1 MENIIEK
8 LQKEVGLN
16 EDQAVK
22 SLKVIKEYMDKENL
36 QVDWE
41 KFFKG
46 KYEHFKDSVSTFFS
60 KISDKAEDW
69 SDKIG
74 DKVEDLTTDAKQ
86 KMKDVSKNKD

>member
-8 LQKEVGLN
+8 LQKEVGLS
-16 EDQAVK
+16 EDQAMK
-22 SLKVIKEYMDKENL
+22 SLNVIKEYMDKENL
-36 QVDWE
+36 HIDWE

-46 KYEHFKDSVSTFFS
+46 KYENFKDSISTFFS

-74 DKVEDLTTDAKQ
+74 DKVEDLKTDTKQ
-86 KMKDVSKNKD
+86 KIKDVSKNND